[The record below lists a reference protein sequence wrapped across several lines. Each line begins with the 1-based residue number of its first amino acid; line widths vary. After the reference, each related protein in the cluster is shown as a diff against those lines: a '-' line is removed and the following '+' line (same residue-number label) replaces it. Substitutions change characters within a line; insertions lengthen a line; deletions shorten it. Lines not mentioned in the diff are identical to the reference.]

1 MSTLRLMA
9 IDAICQRG
17 SIRDS
22 DVATLRRAFA
32 METEIPAGDID
43 AMFRAHNLA
52 RVRDPSWADF
62 FIETLTDYVVRELEP
77 AGYVTSAHAG
87 WLIAR
92 ISSAGRIRS
101 KTEHDLLLNVIDKAR
116 WVPESLMCFA
126 LAQIRDAVITGEGP
140 LRGGSSLGPGAITL
154 AEVEQI
160 RALLF
165 AYGNEG
171 PLAITGA
178 ELDLLLDIE
187 EAIAANRSS
196 SHPESE
202 TSPLEA
208 WPLESWRDLIE
219 KATASAALAAS
230 GYSGPSREEALSEA
244 RALFPAPFTAN
255 PFAFAEPI
263 RPFRHQTIAAP
274 IGQGALVTTY
284 RPLATEARAM
294 LRLELQRIEIIT
306 GEPVTIADATRLG
319 QRLAA
324 TRLSGTAVTG
334 VVASLAG
341 VGIKLAPTLAA
352 PAAAGTTRAA

>member
-1 MSTLRLMA
+1 MTTLRMMA

-32 METEIPAGDID
+32 MEKEIGTSHVD
-43 AMFRAHNLA
+43 ALFRAHNLA
-52 RVRDPSWADF
+52 RVRDPAWADF

-92 ISSAGRIRS
+92 VSSAGRVRS

-140 LRGGSSLGPGAITL
+140 LRGASGLGPGAITL

-171 PLAITGA
+171 PIAISGA

-187 EAIAANRSS
+187 EALTAAGDGSDGMT
-196 SHPESE
+196 EA
-202 TSPLEA
+202 SPLHA
-208 WPLESWRDLIE
+208 WPLESWQDLVE
-219 KATASAALAAS
+219 KATASAALGLS
-230 GYSGPSREEALSEA
+230 GYTGPSREEALSEA
-244 RALFPAPFTAN
+244 RPLFAPALYNAHYNVRPSLQYRTEDAGLAN
-255 PFAFAEPI
+255 PRSHLLSA
-263 RPFRHQTIAAP
+263 
-274 IGQGALVTTY
+274 Y
-284 RPLATEARAM
+284 RPLAPEAGAIM
-294 LRLELQRIEIIT
+294 RLELQRIEIIT
-306 GEPVTIADATRLG
+306 GEPVKTADAGHLAR
-319 QRLAA
+319 RLASP
-324 TRLSGTAVTG
+324 RLADR
-334 VVASLAG
+334 ALAR
-341 VGIKLAPTLAA
+341 LPAA
-352 PAAAGTTRAA
+352 LAAAGIALPPALALPQAAIRAA